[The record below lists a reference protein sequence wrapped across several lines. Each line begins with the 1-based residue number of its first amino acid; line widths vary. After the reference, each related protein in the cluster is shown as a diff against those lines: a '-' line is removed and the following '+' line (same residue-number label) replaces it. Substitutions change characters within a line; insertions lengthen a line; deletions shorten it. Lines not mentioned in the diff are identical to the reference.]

1 MMDVKQNYSLKK
13 YNSFNIDVVAKEFI
27 QINSVKELID
37 LQKNSKNKNKLF
49 IGGGSNILFTNNF
62 EGLVVHINLKGI
74 SVKKM
79 NENFSEIKVMSG
91 ENWNELVNWCIEN
104 NLGGLENLSLI
115 PGNVGAAPIQ
125 NIGAYGVELKDV
137 FISCEVYDLNAEK
150 LNIYNL
156 NDCKFG
162 YRDSI
167 FKKNKNLIVV
177 SVKMKLSSK
186 NHKIN
191 SSYGGINDE
200 LKKLN
205 IKEPTIKDIS
215 NVVCDIRNKKLPNP
229 NKIGNAGSFF
239 KNPIVNSKKIN
250 WLKENFNNI
259 PFYKIDENSYK
270 IPAAWLIETS
280 GFKGKDFGNFG
291 VHKTQPLVLVN
302 YGKAS
307 GSDINKLSQS
317 IKEVVNK
324 LFKIELETEVN
335 II

>member
-1 MMDVKQNYSLKK
+1 MMDVKENYSLKK
-13 YNSFNIDVVAKEFI
+13 YNSFNIDVIAKEFI
-27 QINSVKELID
+27 QINSIKELID

-74 SVKKM
+74 SVKKI

-104 NLGGLENLSLI
+104 NLGGIENLSLI

-137 FISCEVYDLNAEK
+137 FISCEVYDLNTEK

-215 NVVCDIRNKKLPNP
+215 NVVCEIRNKKLPNP

-259 PFYKIDENSYK
+259 PSYKIDENSYK

-307 GSDINKLSQS
+307 GGDINKLSLS

-324 LFKIELETEVN
+324 IFKIELETEVN

>member
-1 MMDVKQNYSLKK
+1 MMDIKENYSLKK

-37 LQKNSKNKNKLF
+37 LQKNLKNKNKLF

-74 SVKKM
+74 SVKKI

-104 NLGGLENLSLI
+104 NLGGIENLSLI

-137 FISCEVYDLNAEK
+137 FISCEVYDLNTEK

-191 SSYGGINDE
+191 TSYGGINDE

-215 NVVCDIRNKKLPNP
+215 NVVCEIRNKKLPNP

-307 GSDINKLSQS
+307 GGDINKLSLS

-324 LFKIELETEVN
+324 IFKIELETEVN

>member
-1 MMDVKQNYSLKK
+1 MMDIKENYSLKK

-37 LQKNSKNKNKLF
+37 LQKNLKNKNKLF

-74 SVKKM
+74 SVEKI

-104 NLGGLENLSLI
+104 NLGGIENLSLI

-137 FISCEVYDLNAEK
+137 FISCEVYDLNTEK

-215 NVVCDIRNKKLPNP
+215 NVVCEIRNKKLPNP

-307 GSDINKLSQS
+307 GGDINKLSLS

-324 LFKIELETEVN
+324 IFKIELETEVN

>member
-1 MMDVKQNYSLKK
+1 MMDVKENYSLKK

-49 IGGGSNILFTNNF
+49 IGGGSNILFTNNV

-74 SVKKM
+74 SIKKM

-137 FISCEVYDLNAEK
+137 FISCEVYDLKAEK

-250 WLKENFNNI
+250 WLKENFNDI

-307 GSDINKLSQS
+307 GSDINKLSLS

>member
-1 MMDVKQNYSLKK
+1 MMDVKENYSLKK

-74 SVKKM
+74 SVKKI

-307 GSDINKLSQS
+307 GSDINKLSLS

>member
-1 MMDVKQNYSLKK
+1 MDVKENYSLKK

-137 FISCEVYDLNAEK
+137 FISCEVYDLNTEK

-307 GSDINKLSQS
+307 GSDINKLSLS

>member
-91 ENWNELVNWCIEN
+91 ENWNKLVNWCIEN

-307 GSDINKLSQS
+307 GSDINKLSLS

>member
-1 MMDVKQNYSLKK
+1 MDIKENYSLKK

-37 LQKNSKNKNKLF
+37 LQKISKNKNKLF

-74 SVKKM
+74 SVKKI

-200 LKKLN
+200 LKNLN

-259 PFYKIDENSYK
+259 PFYKIDENNYK

-307 GSDINKLSQS
+307 GSDINKLSLS

>member
-1 MMDVKQNYSLKK
+1 MDVKENYSLKK

-37 LQKNSKNKNKLF
+37 LQKNLKNKNKLF

-74 SVKKM
+74 SFKKI

-137 FISCEVYDLNAEK
+137 FISCEVYDLNTEK

-215 NVVCDIRNKKLPNP
+215 NVVCEIRNKKLPNP

-307 GSDINKLSQS
+307 GGDINKLSLS

-324 LFKIELETEVN
+324 IFKIELETEVN

>member
-1 MMDVKQNYSLKK
+1 MMDVKENYSLKK

-27 QINSVKELID
+27 QINSVKDLID
-37 LQKNSKNKNKLF
+37 LEKNSKNKKKLF

-79 NENFSEIKVMSG
+79 NDNFSEIKVMSG

-137 FISCEVYDLNAEK
+137 FISCEVYDLNTEK

-215 NVVCDIRNKKLPNP
+215 NVVCEIRNKKLPDP

-307 GSDINKLSQS
+307 GSDINKLSLS

>member
-307 GSDINKLSQS
+307 GSDINKLSLS

>member
-1 MMDVKQNYSLKK
+1 MMDIKENYSLKK

-37 LQKNSKNKNKLF
+37 LQKNLKNKNKLF

-74 SVKKM
+74 SVKKI

-104 NLGGLENLSLI
+104 NLGGIENLSLI
-115 PGNVGAAPIQ
+115 PGSVGAAPIQ

-137 FISCEVYDLNAEK
+137 FISCEVYDLNTEK
-150 LNIYNL
+150 LNVYNL

-215 NVVCDIRNKKLPNP
+215 NVVCEIRNKKLPNP

-307 GSDINKLSQS
+307 GGDINKLSLS

-324 LFKIELETEVN
+324 IFKIELETEVN

>member
-1 MMDVKQNYSLKK
+1 MMDVKENYSLKK

-27 QINSVKELID
+27 QINSVKDLID
-37 LQKNSKNKNKLF
+37 LEKNSKNKKKLF

-79 NENFSEIKVMSG
+79 NDNFSEIKVMSG

-150 LNIYNL
+150 LTIYNL

-215 NVVCDIRNKKLPNP
+215 NVVCEIRNKKLPDP

-250 WLKENFNNI
+250 WLKQNFNNI

-307 GSDINKLSQS
+307 GSDINKLSLS

>member
-1 MMDVKQNYSLKK
+1 MMDVKENYSLKK

-167 FKKNKNLIVV
+167 FKKNNNLIVV

-307 GSDINKLSQS
+307 GSDINKLSLS

>member
-1 MMDVKQNYSLKK
+1 MDIKENYSLKK

-37 LQKNSKNKNKLF
+37 LQKNLKNKNKLF

-74 SVKKM
+74 SVKKI

-104 NLGGLENLSLI
+104 NLGGIENLSLI

-137 FISCEVYDLNAEK
+137 FISCEVYDLNTEK

-191 SSYGGINDE
+191 TSYGGINDE

-215 NVVCDIRNKKLPNP
+215 NVVCEIRNKKLPNP

-307 GSDINKLSQS
+307 GGDINKLSLS

-324 LFKIELETEVN
+324 IFKIELETEVN

>member
-1 MMDVKQNYSLKK
+1 MMDIKENYSLKK

-37 LQKNSKNKNKLF
+37 LQKNLKNKNKLF
-49 IGGGSNILFTNNF
+49 IGGGSNILFTNNY

-74 SVKKM
+74 SVEKI

-104 NLGGLENLSLI
+104 NLGGIENLSLI

-137 FISCEVYDLNAEK
+137 FISCEVYDLNTEK

-215 NVVCDIRNKKLPNP
+215 NVVCEIRNKKLPNP

-250 WLKENFNNI
+250 WLKENFNNL

-307 GSDINKLSQS
+307 GGDINKLSLS

-324 LFKIELETEVN
+324 IFKIELETEVN

>member
-1 MMDVKQNYSLKK
+1 MMDVKENYSLKK

-200 LKKLN
+200 LKNLN

>member
-1 MMDVKQNYSLKK
+1 MMDVKENYSLKK

-37 LQKNSKNKNKLF
+37 LQKNSKDKNKLF

-74 SVKKM
+74 SVKKI

-137 FISCEVYDLNAEK
+137 FISCEVYDLNTEK

-291 VHKTQPLVLVN
+291 VHETQPLVLVN
-302 YGKAS
+302 YGEAS
-307 GSDINKLSQS
+307 GSDINKLSLS

>member
-1 MMDVKQNYSLKK
+1 MDVKENYSLKK

-215 NVVCDIRNKKLPNP
+215 NVVCEIRNKKLPNP

-307 GSDINKLSQS
+307 GSDINKLSLS

>member
-1 MMDVKQNYSLKK
+1 MMDVKENYSLKK
-13 YNSFNIDVVAKEFI
+13 YNSFNIDVIAKEFI
-27 QINSVKELID
+27 QINSIKELID

-74 SVKKM
+74 SVKKI

-104 NLGGLENLSLI
+104 NLGGIENLSLI

-137 FISCEVYDLNAEK
+137 FISCEVYDLNTEK

-215 NVVCDIRNKKLPNP
+215 NVVCEIRNKKLPNP

-307 GSDINKLSQS
+307 GGDINKLSLS

-324 LFKIELETEVN
+324 IFKIELETEVN

>member
-1 MMDVKQNYSLKK
+1 MDVKENYSLKK

-74 SVKKM
+74 SIKKM

-307 GSDINKLSQS
+307 GSDINKLSLS

>member
-1 MMDVKQNYSLKK
+1 MMDIKENYSLKK

-37 LQKNSKNKNKLF
+37 LQKNLKNKNKLF
-49 IGGGSNILFTNNF
+49 IGGGSNILFTNNI

-74 SVKKM
+74 SVKKI

-104 NLGGLENLSLI
+104 NLGGIENLSLI

-137 FISCEVYDLNAEK
+137 FISCEVYDLNTEK

-215 NVVCDIRNKKLPNP
+215 NVVCEIRNKKLPNP

-307 GSDINKLSQS
+307 GGDINKLSLS

-324 LFKIELETEVN
+324 IFKIELETEVN

>member
-13 YNSFNIDVVAKEFI
+13 YNSFNIDVLAKEFI

-167 FKKNKNLIVV
+167 FKKNNNLIVV

-307 GSDINKLSQS
+307 GSDINKLSLS

>member
-1 MMDVKQNYSLKK
+1 MMDVKENYSLKK

-137 FISCEVYDLNAEK
+137 FISCEVYDLNTEK

-307 GSDINKLSQS
+307 GSDINKLSLS

>member
-1 MMDVKQNYSLKK
+1 MMDVKENYSLKK
-13 YNSFNIDVVAKEFI
+13 YNSFNIDVIAKEFI
-27 QINSVKELID
+27 QINSIKELID

-74 SVKKM
+74 SVKKI

-104 NLGGLENLSLI
+104 NLGGIENLSLI

-137 FISCEVYDLNAEK
+137 FISCEVYDLNTEK

-191 SSYGGINDE
+191 TSYGGINDE

-215 NVVCDIRNKKLPNP
+215 NVVCEIRNKKLPNP

-250 WLKENFNNI
+250 WLKENFNNL

-307 GSDINKLSQS
+307 GGDINKLSLS

-324 LFKIELETEVN
+324 IFKIELETEVN

>member
-1 MMDVKQNYSLKK
+1 MMDIKENYSLKK

-74 SVKKM
+74 SVKKI
-79 NENFSEIKVMSG
+79 NENFTEIKVMSG

-167 FKKNKNLIVV
+167 FKKDKNLIVV

-200 LKKLN
+200 LKKLK

-250 WLKENFNNI
+250 CLKENLNNI

-307 GSDINKLSQS
+307 GSDINKLSLS

>member
-13 YNSFNIDVVAKEFI
+13 YNCFNIDVVAKEFI

-307 GSDINKLSQS
+307 GSDINKLSLS

>member
-1 MMDVKQNYSLKK
+1 MMDVKENYSLKK
-13 YNSFNIDVVAKEFI
+13 FNSFNIDVIAKEFI

-37 LQKNSKNKNKLF
+37 LQKNSKDKNKLF

-74 SVKKM
+74 SVKKI

-137 FISCEVYDLNAEK
+137 FISCEVYDLNTEK

-215 NVVCDIRNKKLPNP
+215 NVVCEIRNKKLPDP

-302 YGKAS
+302 YGEAS
-307 GSDINKLSQS
+307 GSDINKLSLS

>member
-1 MMDVKQNYSLKK
+1 MKIFENVSLKD
-13 YNSFNIDVVAKEFI
+13 YNTFNIDVKADVFV
-27 QINSVKELID
+27 SVSTIEELKYC
-37 LQKNSKNKNKLF
+37 LSTKPEQNKII
-49 IGGGSNILFTNNF
+49 IGGGSNILFTKPF
-62 EGLVVHINLKGI
+62 KGLVIHLNLKGI
-74 SVKKM
+74 NIISKNNNQAIV
-79 NENFSEIKVMSG
+79 NAAAG
-91 ENWNELVNWCIEN
+91 ENWHNFVSWTLSED
-104 NLGGLENLSLI
+104 LGGLENLSLI
-115 PGNVGAAPIQ
+115 PGNVGTAPIQ
-125 NIGAYGVELKDV
+125 NIGAYGVELKDTFV
-137 FISCEVYDLNAEK
+137 SCEA
-150 LNIYNL
+150 INL
-156 NDCKFG
+156 ETLKVETFNKIDCKFG

-215 NVVCDIRNKKLPNP
+215 NVVCQIRNKKLPDP

-291 VHKTQPLVLVN
+291 VHETQPLVLVN
-302 YGKAS
+302 YGEAS
-307 GSDINKLSQS
+307 GSDINKLSLS

>member
-1 MMDVKQNYSLKK
+1 MMDVKENYSLKK

-74 SVKKM
+74 SIKKM

-137 FISCEVYDLNAEK
+137 FISCEVYDMNAEK

-250 WLKENFNNI
+250 WLKQNFNNI

-307 GSDINKLSQS
+307 GSDINKLSLS

>member
-1 MMDVKQNYSLKK
+1 MDIKENYSLKK

-37 LQKNSKNKNKLF
+37 LQKNLKNKNKLF

-74 SVKKM
+74 SVKKI

-104 NLGGLENLSLI
+104 NLGGIENLSLI

-137 FISCEVYDLNAEK
+137 FISCEVYDLNTEK

-215 NVVCDIRNKKLPNP
+215 NVVCEIRNKKLPNP

-307 GSDINKLSQS
+307 GGDINKLSLS

-324 LFKIELETEVN
+324 IFKIELETEVN

>member
-1 MMDVKQNYSLKK
+1 MMDVKKNYSLKK
-13 YNSFNIDVVAKEFI
+13 YNSFNIDVGAKEFI

-74 SVKKM
+74 SVKKI

-150 LNIYNL
+150 LTIYNL

-177 SVKMKLSSK
+177 SVTMKLSSK

-200 LKKLN
+200 LKNLN

-302 YGKAS
+302 YGKAN
-307 GSDINKLSQS
+307 GSDINKLSLS

>member
-1 MMDVKQNYSLKK
+1 MMDVKENYSLKK

>member
-1 MMDVKQNYSLKK
+1 MDVKENYSLKK
-13 YNSFNIDVVAKEFI
+13 YNSFNIDVIAKEFI
-27 QINSVKELID
+27 QINSVEELID

-74 SVKKM
+74 SVKKI

-104 NLGGLENLSLI
+104 NLGGIENLSLI

-137 FISCEVYDLNAEK
+137 FISCEVYDLNTEK

-215 NVVCDIRNKKLPNP
+215 NVVCEIRNKKLPNP

-307 GSDINKLSQS
+307 GGDINKLSLS

-324 LFKIELETEVN
+324 IFKIELETEVN

>member
-137 FISCEVYDLNAEK
+137 FISCEVYDMNAEK

-307 GSDINKLSQS
+307 GSDINKLSLS